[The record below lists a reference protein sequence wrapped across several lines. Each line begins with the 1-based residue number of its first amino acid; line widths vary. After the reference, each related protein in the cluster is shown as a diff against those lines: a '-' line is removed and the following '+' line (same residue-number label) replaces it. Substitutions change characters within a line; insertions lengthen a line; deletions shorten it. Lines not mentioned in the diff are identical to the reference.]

1 MGSVAGVDDVVMQDY
16 NASMIS
22 LGEKILK
29 QRNKA
34 GLTQEQLAQKS
45 KITVS
50 TIYKIEK
57 NKINPSFQVLVNIA
71 DALNISV
78 DELR

>member
-1 MGSVAGVDDVVMQDY
+1 MG
-16 NASMIS
+16 

-29 QRNKA
+29 LRNA
-34 GLTQEQLAQKS
+34 AELTQEQLAQKS

-57 NKINPSFQVLVNIA
+57 NKLNPSFQVLVNIA
-71 DALNISV
+71 DALNISL